1 MSSVVHRTIDVKSR
15 QTKMHK
21 IGEKKLAFTPS
32 NSWQYPTDACQK
44 IGQKYTKIQIS
55 SLIKWQKK
63 E

>member
-1 MSSVVHRTIDVKSR
+1 
-15 QTKMHK
+15 MHK

>member
-1 MSSVVHRTIDVKSR
+1 VHRTIDVKSR

-32 NSWQYPTDACQK
+32 NSWQYPTDACQARSDK
-44 IGQKYTKIQIS
+44 NTQKYRLAAS
-55 SLIKWQKK
+55 KWHKN